1 MFREYFGIKENPF
14 SNTPDP
20 NYLFMSDR
28 HQEALAHLQY
38 GVQGSSGFVLLT
50 GEVGTG
56 KTTLCRCL
64 VEQLP
69 DHIDLALCLNPC
81 LNEAELLATICD
93 ELGIDVSD
101 ARPDSVKDHMDALN
115 KHLLDGHARGRR
127 AVLIIDEAQ
136 NLGRPLLERVRL
148 LTNLET
154 STTKLL
160 QVILI
165 GQPELRETLGR
176 GDMRQLSQRITARY
190 HLDPMSREEA
200 DNYIRHRLRVGGLDA
215 GLITP
220 GALTEIHARSGG
232 IPRLINSI
240 CERSLLGAYAGGK
253 TSIDASLAR
262 AAADEVLG
270 RETPG
275 RESLG
280 PPPRRRQGAGAIG
293 WLTGAGLAAATIAG
307 TVVLISMDT
316 VAVPPPILSPGPPAP
331 PALATGTEKE
341 TGSAPIMAARLETAA
356 APETPRAGE
365 TDPETRTAAGPA
377 KNPEPAPAEED
388 LVAAVID
395 RLIAKGAVQT
405 PPKGPKETP
414 IASVAPGAPA
424 AAPGEMGAEPPGE
437 TGGETGAET
446 PGEMGAPS
454 ATNEKITLENLFRHP
469 GVNGGLDTAVTRLFG
484 LWTRKPP
491 PLAGLDPCA
500 EAQVLGLQCLR
511 HRGSWASMENIDRP
525 LLISLVNDK
534 GDRRFAVV
542 TAIDGRTATL
552 ALGDGEIAAGADAL
566 QALWSGEFLVLWEP
580 LPGVRPTLRSGMK
593 GPDVAWLRGRL
604 AEILGQHADLE
615 NADLFD
621 DRLKKRVIVF
631 QQNHRLKSDGIVGT
645 MTQIQLGGAIGGSAV
660 PRLRKRP

>member
-56 KTTLCRCL
+56 KTTLCRCV

-136 NLGRPLLERVRL
+136 NLDRPLLERVRL

-165 GQPELRETLGR
+165 GQPELKENLGR
-176 GDMRQLSQRITARY
+176 GDMRQLSQRITGRY
-190 HLDPMSREEA
+190 HLDPMIREEA

-220 GALTEIHARSGG
+220 GALTEIHAHSGG

-253 TSIDASLAR
+253 TSIDASLVR
-262 AAADEVLG
+262 AAAHEVLG
-270 RETPG
+270 REFPA
-275 RESLG
+275 
-280 PPPRRRQGAGAIG
+280 PPPQRRQEAGAIG
-293 WLTGAGLAAATIAG
+293 WLTGIGLAAATIAG
-307 TVVLISMDT
+307 TVVLNSMDT
-316 VAVPPPILSPGPPAP
+316 VAVPPPDPPAP
-331 PALATGTEKE
+331 VTRTEKE
-341 TGSAPIMAARLETAA
+341 ISSAPIMAARLETAT
-356 APETPRAGE
+356 APETPPARE
-365 TDPETRTAAGPA
+365 MEPETRTAAPPAESAPIAAGPA

-395 RLIAKGAVQT
+395 RLIAEGAVKT
-405 PPKGPKETP
+405 PPKAPKETP

-424 AAPGEMGAEPPGE
+424 AQAVPPGE
-437 TGGETGAET
+437 TG
-446 PGEMGAPS
+446 APS
-454 ATNEKITLENLFRHP
+454 AANEKITLENLFRHP
-469 GVNGGLDTAVTRLFG
+469 GVKGGLDTAVTRLFG
-484 LWTRKPP
+484 LWNRKPP
-491 PLAGLDPCA
+491 PLAGLNPCA
-500 EAQVLGLQCLR
+500 EAQALGLECLR

-552 ALGDGEIAAGADAL
+552 ALGDSEIAADGETL

-580 LPGVRPTLRSGMK
+580 LPGVRSNLRSGMK
-593 GPDVAWLRGRL
+593 GRDVAWLRGRL
-604 AEILGQHADLE
+604 AEILGQPADLE

-621 DRLKKRVIVF
+621 DRLKKRVIAF

-645 MTQIQLGGAIGGSAV
+645 MTQIQLAGAIGGSAV

>member
-1 MFREYFGIKENPF
+1 MFREYFGIEENPF

-20 NYLFMSDR
+20 KYLFMSDR

-38 GVQGSSGFVLLT
+38 GAQGSSGFVLLT

-69 DHIDLALCLNPC
+69 DHIDLALCLNPS
-81 LNEAELLATICD
+81 LNETELLATICD

-127 AVLIIDEAQ
+127 TVLIIDEAQ

-154 STTKLL
+154 SKTKLL

-165 GQPELRETLGR
+165 GQPELREILGR

-200 DNYIRHRLRVGGLDA
+200 DNYIRHRLQVGGLDA
-215 GLITP
+215 GLIAP

-262 AAADEVLG
+262 TAAQEVLG
-270 RETPG
+270 REFPG
-275 RESLG
+275 GGSLG
-280 PPPRRRQGAGAIG
+280 PPPQRRQGAGAIG
-293 WLTGAGLAAATIAG
+293 WLTGIGLAAATIAG
-307 TVVLISMDT
+307 TVVLSSMDT
-316 VAVPPPILSPGPPAP
+316 VTVPPPDAP
-331 PALATGTEKE
+331 VTRTEKE
-341 TGSAPIMAARLETAA
+341 ISSAPIMAARLEAAA
-356 APETPRAGE
+356 APEMPPARE
-365 TDPETRTAAGPA
+365 TEPETRTAAGPA
-377 KNPEPAPAEED
+377 KNPEPGPAEED

-395 RLIAKGAVQT
+395 RLIAQGAVKT
-405 PPKGPKETP
+405 PPKEPKETP

-424 AAPGEMGAEPPGE
+424 APMKPPGNP
-437 TGGETGAET
+437 GGE
-446 PGEMGAPS
+446 PGGGKGAPS
-454 ATNEKITLENLFRHP
+454 AANEKITLENLFRHP
-469 GVNGGLDTAVTRLFG
+469 GVKGGLDTAVTRLFG
-484 LWTRKPP
+484 LWNRKPP
-491 PLAGLDPCA
+491 PLAGLNPCA
-500 EAQVLGLQCLR
+500 EAQALGLECLR

-552 ALGDGEIAAGADAL
+552 ALGDSEIAAGVDAL
-566 QALWSGEFLVLWEP
+566 QVLWSGEFLVLWEP
-580 LPGVRPTLRSGMK
+580 LPGVRPSLRSGMR
-593 GPDVAWLRGRL
+593 GRDVAWLRGRL

-621 DRLKKRVIVF
+621 ERLKERVIAF
-631 QQNHRLKSDGIVGT
+631 QKNHRLKSDGIVGT
-645 MTQIQLGGAIGGSAV
+645 MTQIQLAGAIGGSAV

>member
-1 MFREYFGIKENPF
+1 MFREYFGIEENPF

-20 NYLFMSDR
+20 KYLFMSDR

-69 DHIDLALCLNPC
+69 DHIDLALCLNPS
-81 LNEAELLATICD
+81 LNETELLATICD

-101 ARPDSVKDHMDALN
+101 ARPDSVKNHMDALN
-115 KHLLDGHARGRR
+115 RHLLDGHARGRR
-127 AVLIIDEAQ
+127 TVLIIDEAQ
-136 NLGRPLLERVRL
+136 NLSRSLLERVRL

-165 GQPELRETLGR
+165 GQPELREILGR

-190 HLDPMSREEA
+190 HLDPMTREEA
-200 DNYIRHRLRVGGLDA
+200 DNYIRHRLQIGGLDA

-220 GALTEIHARSGG
+220 GALAEIHAHSGG
-232 IPRLINSI
+232 IPRLINAL
-240 CERSLLGAYAGGK
+240 CERSLLGAFAGGK
-253 TSIDASLAR
+253 TSIEESLAR
-262 AAADEVLG
+262 TAAHEVLG
-270 RETPG
+270 REVLGREVLGREVPG
-275 RESLG
+275 RVSLG
-280 PPPRRRQGAGAIG
+280 PPPQRRQGAGAIG
-293 WLTGAGLAAATIAG
+293 WLTGIGLAAAAIAG
-307 TVVLISMDT
+307 TVILSSMDT
-316 VAVPPPILSPGPPAP
+316 VAVPPSILSPGPAAP
-331 PALATGTEKE
+331 VTRTEKE
-341 TGSAPIMAARLETAA
+341 SGSAPIMAARQEA
-356 APETPRAGE
+356 APKP
-365 TDPETRTAAGPA
+365 PSNGPA
-377 KNPEPAPAEED
+377 KNPGPAPAKED
-388 LVAAVID
+388 QEAAAVID
-395 RLIAKGAVQT
+395 RLIAQGAVKGAVKT
-405 PPKGPKETP
+405 PPKELKETA
-414 IASVAPGAPA
+414 IASVAPGAPV
-424 AAPGEMGAEPPGE
+424 APPV
-437 TGGETGAET
+437 
-446 PGEMGAPS
+446 APS
-454 ATNEKITLENLFRHP
+454 AANEKITLDNLFRHP
-469 GVNGGLDTAVTRLFG
+469 GVKGGLDTAVTRLFG
-484 LWTRKPP
+484 LWNRKPP

-500 EAQVLGLQCLR
+500 EAQALGLKCLR

-525 LLISLVNDK
+525 LLISLVNAK

-552 ALGDGEIAAGADAL
+552 ALGDSEIAAGVDAF

-580 LPGVRPTLRSGMK
+580 LPGIRPSLRSGMK
-593 GPDVAWLRGRL
+593 GRDVAWLRGRL

-615 NADLFD
+615 NADFFD
-621 DRLKKRVIVF
+621 DRLKKRVIAF

-645 MTQIQLGGAIGGSAV
+645 MTQIQLAGAIGGPAV

>member
-64 VEQLP
+64 VERLP
-69 DHIDLALCLNPC
+69 DHIDLALCLNPS

-93 ELGIDVSD
+93 ELGIDVSE
-101 ARPDSVKDHMDALN
+101 ARPDSLKDHMDALN
-115 KHLLDGHARGRR
+115 SHLLDGHARGRR

-190 HLDPMSREEA
+190 HLDPMSREET
-200 DNYIRHRLRVGGLDA
+200 DNYIRHRLQVGGLDA
-215 GLITP
+215 GLIAP
-220 GALTEIHARSGG
+220 GALTEIYARSGG
-232 IPRLINSI
+232 IPRLINAI

-253 TSIDASLAR
+253 TSIDESLAR
-262 AAADEVLG
+262 TAAHEVLG
-270 RETPG
+270 REF
-275 RESLG
+275 LA
-280 PPPRRRQGAGAIG
+280 PPPQRRLGAGAIG
-293 WLTGAGLAAATIAG
+293 WLTGAGLAAAAIAG
-307 TVVLISMDT
+307 TVVLSSMDT
-316 VAVPPPILSPGPPAP
+316 VAVLSPILSPSPPAP
-331 PALATGTEKE
+331 ATSTEKE
-341 TGSAPIMAARLETAA
+341 IGSAPIMAARLEA
-356 APETPRAGE
+356 APKP
-365 TDPETRTAAGPA
+365 AANGPA
-377 KNPEPAPAEED
+377 KKPEPAPAPAPATED
-388 LVAAVID
+388 QEAAVID
-395 RLIAKGAVQT
+395 RLIAEGKVKM
-405 PPKGPKETP
+405 PPKEPEETP

-424 AAPGEMGAEPPGE
+424 APVARAGKTPGE
-437 TGGETGAET
+437 TG
-446 PGEMGAPS
+446 APS
-454 ATNEKITLENLFRHP
+454 AANEKITLENLFRHP
-469 GVNGGLDTAVTRLFG
+469 GVKGGLDTAVTRLFG
-484 LWTRKPP
+484 LWNRKPP
-491 PLAGLDPCA
+491 PLAGLNPCA
-500 EAQVLGLQCLR
+500 EAQALGLKCLQ

-525 LLISLVNDK
+525 PLISLVNAK
-534 GDRRFAVV
+534 GDRRFAIV
-542 TAIDGRTATL
+542 TAINGRTATL
-552 ALGDGEIAAGADAL
+552 ALGDGEITAGVDAL
-566 QALWSGEFLVLWEP
+566 QALWSGDFLVLWEP
-580 LPGVRPTLRSGMK
+580 LPGVRPSLRSGMK

-621 DRLKKRVIVF
+621 DGLKKRVIAF

-645 MTQIQLGGAIGGSAV
+645 MTQIQLAGAIGGSAV

>member
-1 MFREYFGIKENPF
+1 MFREYFGIEENPF

-20 NYLFMSDR
+20 KYLFMSDR

-38 GVQGSSGFVLLT
+38 GAQGSSGFVLLT

-69 DHIDLALCLNPC
+69 DHIDLALCLNPS
-81 LNEAELLATICD
+81 LNETELLATICD

-127 AVLIIDEAQ
+127 TVLIIDEAQ
-136 NLGRPLLERVRL
+136 NLSRPLLERVRL

-154 STTKLL
+154 SKTKLL

-165 GQPELRETLGR
+165 GQPELREILGR

-200 DNYIRHRLRVGGLDA
+200 DNYIRHRLQVGGLDA
-215 GLITP
+215 GLIAP

-262 AAADEVLG
+262 TAAQEVLG
-270 RETPG
+270 REFPG
-275 RESLG
+275 GGSLG
-280 PPPRRRQGAGAIG
+280 PPPQRRQGAGAIG
-293 WLTGAGLAAATIAG
+293 WLTGIGLAAATIAG
-307 TVVLISMDT
+307 TVVLSSMDT
-316 VAVPPPILSPGPPAP
+316 VTVPPPDAP
-331 PALATGTEKE
+331 VTRTEKE
-341 TGSAPIMAARLETAA
+341 ISSAPIMAARLEAAA
-356 APETPRAGE
+356 APEMPPARE
-365 TDPETRTAAGPA
+365 TEPETRTAAGPV
-377 KNPEPAPAEED
+377 KNPEPGPAEED

-395 RLIAKGAVQT
+395 RLIAKGAVKT
-405 PPKGPKETP
+405 PPKEPKETP

-424 AAPGEMGAEPPGE
+424 APMKPPRNP
-437 TGGETGAET
+437 GGE
-446 PGEMGAPS
+446 PGGGKGAPS
-454 ATNEKITLENLFRHP
+454 AANEKITLENLFRHP
-469 GVNGGLDTAVTRLFG
+469 GVKGGLDTAVTRLFG
-484 LWTRKPP
+484 LWNRKPP
-491 PLAGLDPCA
+491 PLAGLNPCA
-500 EAQVLGLQCLR
+500 EAQALGLECLR

-552 ALGDGEIAAGADAL
+552 ALGDSEITAGVDAL
-566 QALWSGEFLVLWEP
+566 QVLWSGEFLVLWEP
-580 LPGVRPTLRSGMK
+580 LPGVRPSLRSGMR
-593 GPDVAWLRGRL
+593 GRDVAWLRGRL

-615 NADLFD
+615 TADLFD
-621 DRLKKRVIVF
+621 DRLKERVIAF
-631 QQNHRLKSDGIVGT
+631 QKNHRLKRDGIVGT
-645 MTQIQLGGAIGGSAV
+645 MTQIQLAGAIGGSAV

>member
-1 MFREYFGIKENPF
+1 MFREYFGIEENPF

-20 NYLFMSDR
+20 KYLFMSDR

-38 GVQGSSGFVLLT
+38 GAQGSSGFVLLT

-69 DHIDLALCLNPC
+69 DHIDLALCLNPS
-81 LNEAELLATICD
+81 LNETELLATICD

-127 AVLIIDEAQ
+127 TVLIIDEAQ

-154 STTKLL
+154 SKTKLL

-165 GQPELRETLGR
+165 GQPELREILGR

-200 DNYIRHRLRVGGLDA
+200 DNYIRHRLQVGGLDA
-215 GLITP
+215 GLIAP

-262 AAADEVLG
+262 TAAQEVLG
-270 RETPG
+270 REFPG
-275 RESLG
+275 GGSLG
-280 PPPRRRQGAGAIG
+280 PPPQRRQGAGAIG
-293 WLTGAGLAAATIAG
+293 WLTGIGLAAATIAG
-307 TVVLISMDT
+307 TVVLSSMDT
-316 VAVPPPILSPGPPAP
+316 VTVPPPDAP
-331 PALATGTEKE
+331 VTRTEKE
-341 TGSAPIMAARLETAA
+341 ISSAPIMAARLEAAA
-356 APETPRAGE
+356 APEMPPARE
-365 TDPETRTAAGPA
+365 TEPETRTAAGPA
-377 KNPEPAPAEED
+377 KNPEPGPAEED

-395 RLIAKGAVQT
+395 RLIAKGAVKT
-405 PPKGPKETP
+405 PPKEPKETP

-424 AAPGEMGAEPPGE
+424 APMKPPGNP
-437 TGGETGAET
+437 GGE
-446 PGEMGAPS
+446 PGGGKGAPS
-454 ATNEKITLENLFRHP
+454 AANEKITLENLFRHP
-469 GVNGGLDTAVTRLFG
+469 GVKGGLDTAVTRLFG
-484 LWTRKPP
+484 LWNRKPP
-491 PLAGLDPCA
+491 PLAGLNPCA
-500 EAQVLGLQCLR
+500 EAQALGLECLR

-552 ALGDGEIAAGADAL
+552 ALGDSEIAAGVDAL
-566 QALWSGEFLVLWEP
+566 QVLWSGEFLVLWEP
-580 LPGVRPTLRSGMK
+580 LPGVRPSLRSGMR
-593 GPDVAWLRGRL
+593 GRDVAWLRGRL

-621 DRLKKRVIVF
+621 ERLKERVIAF
-631 QQNHRLKSDGIVGT
+631 QKNHRLKRDGIVGT
-645 MTQIQLGGAIGGSAV
+645 MTQIQLAGAIGGSAV